1 MHNAEDVVIKNI
13 RKYKR
18 KFFLNLLLRGSIWSL
33 AVLLAVFLLFSFAEH
48 FAHFSREVRT
58 VLFFAFL
65 FTAGIVL
72 YRWVLS
78 PLLRL
83 IRLDKALTDEE
94 AAARIGSSFPEVRDK
109 LINLLQL
116 HRRQG
121 EQGHQLLAASIRQK
135 SAEISPI
142 RFDSAIT
149 YQANTRYLPYLLP
162 ILLLFLAA
170 AVFLPGL
177 FTDSATRIVHY
188 RQDFA
193 PQAPFRFVI
202 ENETLQ
208 AFKNEDFT
216 LRLRY
221 EGESQPGTS
230 YIWLNGRQIKMKQEA
245 AGLFSYT
252 FSKVQEEKEFSFEAA
267 GFSSDSYEL
276 AVVERPAI
284 QNFQVHLQYPSYLN
298 KENERLANVGNFQ
311 IPEGTRVNWQFKT
324 LYTDSLQISFGETK
338 KDTVLQSSDNQLINY
353 EKQLL
358 ESQEYSLKLFNQWS
372 SNKEPIRYQI
382 EVIPDRHPDIS
393 LKPFAD
399 TTLFN
404 LVVLGGNVA
413 DDYGLSRLSVFYKVK
428 RNGEGE
434 TTAYKSIPLPLG
446 ERQLSQSYFL
456 RWPLDSLQLRKGDQL
471 EYFVKVWDNDGING
485 PKASQTSV
493 YTLQAPN
500 EEELRELISKAEQN
514 TEEGIDKSVQQA
526 RKLEEKIQ
534 QAEDRL
540 RGKKQVNYQD
550 EKLLQEIL
558 EERKKM
564 EEQLEKL
571 AEESEALKQQR
582 ERFSEEQN
590 KEIQEKAEQLQQLM
604 NELLDEETKRLYEEL
619 QKLLEEKGQSEEFQ
633 NVLENLK
640 NKEDNLE
647 KELERALELFKR
659 MKFDHQLEETRQEVE
674 ELRKEQEEL
683 AEQTGKEQQSTEE
696 LQQQQQE
703 LNKEFE
709 EIKQSMDELEQLN
722 QELKNPNPLQDFKE
736 EQQRIEE
743 QQKESQESLEKGKNK
758 KAQKAQQKA
767 AEKMK
772 EMAQKMQE
780 MQSGM
785 QMSMMQENLDDLRNI
800 VDNLLTLSFSQEE
813 LMKEFRE
820 INQSNPRFVN
830 LAQQQ
835 LKIQEDAVI
844 LEDSLRSLAE
854 RVFQIQAFVTRELND
869 MNKYLDE
876 SVNAIKERKKNEA
889 VGKQQF
895 TMTSMNNLALLLDDV
910 LQQMQEQ
917 MANAQGMPQAGN
929 KNKKGEGA
937 PKLSDLQKQLNQRI
951 QQLKQSGKSGRQLS
965 EELARLAAEQEKIR
979 QALQELEEKYGNG
992 KPGSKP
998 GNKGVQEQMEETES
1012 DLVNK
1017 RLSRELIERQQEILT
1032 RLLETE
1038 KGMRERGKDD
1048 ERKGET
1054 AKDYERKIPEAFEE
1068 YLRQKEK
1075 EVELL
1080 KSVPPKLNPY
1090 YKKEVNNYFKRLG
1103 L

>member
-33 AVLLAVFLLFSFAEH
+33 AVLLAVFLLFSFAEY

-65 FTAGIVL
+65 LTAGVVL
-72 YRWVLS
+72 YLWVIS

-83 IRLDKALTDEE
+83 LRLDKALSDEE

-116 HRRQG
+116 HKRQDPST
-121 EQGHQLLAASIRQK
+121 QQLLAASIRQK
-135 SAEISPI
+135 SAEIGPV

-149 YQANTRYLPYLLP
+149 YQTNTRYLPYLVP
-162 ILLLFLAA
+162 VLLLGAAA

-177 FTDSATRIVHY
+177 FTDSAARIVQY

-193 PQAPFRFVI
+193 PQAPFTFVV
-202 ENETLQ
+202 ENEALQ
-208 AFKNEDFT
+208 AFKNEDYT

-221 EGESQPGTS
+221 GGESVPETS
-230 YIWLNGRQIKMKQEA
+230 YIWLNGRQIKMQQEE

-252 FSKVQEEKEFSFEAA
+252 FSKVQEEKDFHFEAA
-267 GFSSDSYEL
+267 SFSSDSYQL

-284 QNFQVHLQYPSYLN
+284 QNFQVNLQYPSYLN
-298 KENERLANVGNFQ
+298 KKNERLANVGNFQ
-311 IPEGTRVNWQFKT
+311 VPEGTQVNWQFKT
-324 LYTDSLQISFGETK
+324 LYTDSLQIYFAEAGE
-338 KDTVLQSSDNQLINY
+338 DTVLQSTDNQLVSF

-358 ESQEYSLKLFNQWS
+358 ESQSYSLRLFNQWS
-372 SNKEPIRYQI
+372 SNKEPVRYQI
-382 EVIPDRHPDIS
+382 EVIPDRHPNIS

-399 TTLFN
+399 TTLYNF
-404 LVVLGGNVA
+404 LVLGGNVS
-413 DDYGLSRLSVFYKVK
+413 DDYGLSRLSVFYRVK
-428 RNGEGE
+428 RKEE
-434 TTAYKSIPLPLG
+434 EAAPSYKSIPLSVNEG
-446 ERQLSQSYFL
+446 QLNQSYFL
-456 RWPLDSLQLRKGDQL
+456 RWPLDSLQIGQGDQL
-471 EYFVKVWDNDGING
+471 EYFVKVWDNDVVNG
-485 PKASQTSV
+485 AKASQTSV
-493 YTLQAPN
+493 YSLQAPD
-500 EEELRELISKAEQN
+500 EEELKEIINKAAEN

-526 RKLEEKIQ
+526 QQLKEKIQ
-534 QAEDRL
+534 KAEDRL
-540 RGKKQVNYQD
+540 RGKKQLNYQD
-550 EKLLQEIL
+550 EKRLQEIL

-564 EEQLEKL
+564 EEQLQKL

-590 KEIQEKAEQLQQLM
+590 KEVQEKAQQLQELM
-604 NELLDEETKRLYEEL
+604 EELLDEETKKLYEEL
-619 QKLLEEKGQSEEFQ
+619 QKLLEEKGQSEQFQ
-633 NVLENLK
+633 DVLEDIK

-659 MKFDHQLEETRQEVE
+659 MKFDHQLKETLQELE
-674 ELRKEQEEL
+674 ELKEEQEKL
-683 AEQTGKEQQSTEE
+683 AEQTGKEQQGTEQ
-696 LQQQQQE
+696 LQQQQEE

-709 EIKQSMDELEQLN
+709 EVKKSLEELQKLN
-722 QELKNPNPLQDFKE
+722 QELKNPNPLKDFSE
-736 EQQRIEE
+736 EQQSIDE
-743 QQKESQESLEKGKNK
+743 QQKESKEALEKGKNK

-767 AEKMK
+767 AEQMK
-772 EMAQKMQE
+772 QMAQKMQE

-785 QMSMMQENLDDLRNI
+785 QMGMMQENLGDLRNI

-820 INQSNPRFVN
+820 INQSNPRFIN

-854 RVFQIQAFVTRELND
+854 RVFQIQAFVTRELDD
-869 MNKYLDE
+869 MNKYLGE
-876 SVNAIKERKKNEA
+876 SVNAIKERRKGEA

-895 TMTSMNNLALLLDDV
+895 AMTSMNNLALLLDDV
-910 LQQMQEQ
+910 LQQMQQQ
-917 MANAQGMPQAGN
+917 MANAMGMPQPGDQ
-929 KNKKGEGA
+929 NKKGEGA

-965 EELARLAAEQEKIR
+965 EELARMAAEQEKIR

-992 KPGSKP
+992 KGGSKP
-998 GNKGVQEQMEETES
+998 GQEGVKEKMEETET

-1017 RLSRELIERQQEILT
+1017 RLTRELIERQQDILT